1 MPDAAA
7 QPAAP
12 ATGWRAHTPNALT
25 GLRLILTGAVV
36 ALLAVA
42 TLEPIADASPALA
55 DRLAHAWD
63 RHALVLLAAFF
74 FIVAAIT
81 DALDGYLARKWHA
94 VSVFGRVMD
103 PLADKLLVLGTFVM
117 LAGPAFEG
125 LGLEA
130 WMVVVILGRELLVTS
145 LRGVYEAMGVDFS
158 ASLSGKLKM
167 IAQSAAAPLLLII
180 AAAWTPTPESPSLAG
195 AILAWATTLITL
207 ASAWPYLAKAVRAA
221 RTHPTTKARP

>member
-1 MPDAAA
+1 MPDATA

-25 GLRLILTGAVV
+25 GLRLLLTVGVV
-36 ALLAVA
+36 ALLSIA
-42 TLEPIADASPALA
+42 TLEPIADASATVG
-55 DRLAHAWD
+55 DRLAHGWA
-63 RHALVLLAAFF
+63 RHAPVLLAAVFF
-74 FIVAAIT
+74 VVAAIT
-81 DALDGYLARKWHA
+81 DALDGHLARKWHA
-94 VSVFGRVMD
+94 VSLFGRVMD

-125 LGLEA
+125 LGVQA

-145 LRGVYEAMGVDFS
+145 LRAVYEAMGVDFS

-167 IAQSAAAPLLLII
+167 IAQSGAAPLLLVL
-180 AAAWTPTPESPSLAG
+180 AAVWTPTPDEPSLVG
-195 AILAWATTLITL
+195 SILAWVTTLITV

-221 RTHPTTKARP
+221 RPATKARP